1 MAAGEKLMPIPSER
15 EIRTFLNE
23 HIRLWN
29 ACDRD
34 GFTALY
40 EKYAPNGL
48 IIEYVGVP
56 IGDGWAAFN
65 HMWDT
70 YNGKVRVDIDT
81 ILVNGNEGACHYD
94 NVDKATEQGSPSLE
108 VYRFG
113 DGKMH
118 IRYFHHS
125 DALVD

>member
-1 MAAGEKLMPIPSER
+1 MPVPTEK
-15 EIRTFLNE
+15 EINTFLNE

-29 ACDRD
+29 ACDRE

-40 EKYAPNGL
+40 LKYASNRL

-81 ILVNGNEGACHYD
+81 ILVNGNEGACHYE
-94 NVDKATEQGSPSLE
+94 NVIKENGQSNPSLE
-108 VYRFG
+108 LYRFG
-113 DGKMH
+113 NGELH
-118 IRYFHHS
+118 IRYFHQS
-125 DALVD
+125 EALAG